1 MSHLVLGIPEARMS
15 RVIHARL
22 DEDSETVRREL
33 ARRLGWNDSQIVR
46 EGIKS
51 LAGRVLPSRKR
62 TIVGM
67 GKFRSG
73 IADLGSSKRHLE
85 GFGR

>member
-1 MSHLVLGIPEARMS
+1 MS
-15 RVIHARL
+15 RIIHARI
-22 DEDSETVRREL
+22 DSETEKVLRQLE
-33 ARRLGWNDSQIVR
+33 RRLGWNDSQVVR

-51 LAGRVLPSRKR
+51 LRSLLGPRRARE
-62 TIVGM
+62 IVGL

-73 IADLGSSKRHLE
+73 MADLGSNPAHLE

>member
-1 MSHLVLGIPEARMS
+1 MS

-22 DEDSETVRREL
+22 DEDAEVVRQEL
-33 ARRLGWNDSQIVR
+33 ARRLGWSDSQIVR

-51 LAGRVLPSRKR
+51 LAERLVPGRKR
-62 TIVGM
+62 TITGL

-73 IADLGSSKRHLE
+73 IADLGSSQRHLE